1 METGPGRSCRRRGN
15 PAFPLT
21 LAEAQI
27 IVVESGHVIVA
38 RNPAYTMTPRFLIGA
53 VAVAS
58 LVTLIACAAPEVRP
72 EWGVIGS
79 PIDEV
84 LEAFLDVTKQWGFT
98 LETVDTSTYLIRGTR
113 DSTTVIG
120 AVADPYQRFGKATRQ
135 EFHALRVQLRPR
147 GDLSTV
153 VEIIYLID
161 KIPDAEAGYA
171 LLNAV
176 RQRLAARN
184 R

>member
-1 METGPGRSCRRRGN
+1 MGEKANC
-15 PAFPLT
+15 
-21 LAEAQI
+21 
-27 IVVESGHVIVA
+27 
-38 RNPAYTMTPRFLIGA
+38 TMVPRFLIGA
-53 VAVAS
+53 LTVTS

-72 EWGVIGS
+72 EWGVISS

-84 LEAFLDVTKQWGFT
+84 LETFLEVTKQWGFA

-120 AVADPYQRFGKATRQ
+120 GSVDPYQRFGKATRQ
-135 EFHALRVQLRPR
+135 EFHIMRAQMSPR
-147 GDLSTV
+147 GDQSTV
-153 VEIIYLID
+153 IEIIYLID
-161 KIPDAEAGYA
+161 KVPDAEAGFA

-176 RQRLAARN
+176 RERLAARN